1 MDANYSRIDI
11 TNDLRIKY
19 RDYLQ
24 PEIITISIIQSND
37 DVWLETLS
45 IIIIKEKGWTKE
57 TINRINLD
65 FITKDVEND
74 DVISMFNP
82 ADNIEVNAIKF
93 INELSPY
100 SLINTTDL
108 FTDKACDIINKRYNV
123 FGIDK

>member
-1 MDANYSRIDI
+1 MDEKYSRIDI

-19 RDYLQ
+19 QNYIR
-24 PEIITISIIQSND
+24 PEIKTISMSQSNE

-45 IIIIKEKGWTKE
+45 ITIIKAKGWTKE

-65 FITKDVEND
+65 FISED
-74 DVISMFNP
+74 DDIAMFNP
-82 ADNIEVNAIKF
+82 GDSIEDNASKF

-108 FTDKACDIINKRYNV
+108 FTDEASEIINKKYNI
-123 FGIDK
+123 FGIDN